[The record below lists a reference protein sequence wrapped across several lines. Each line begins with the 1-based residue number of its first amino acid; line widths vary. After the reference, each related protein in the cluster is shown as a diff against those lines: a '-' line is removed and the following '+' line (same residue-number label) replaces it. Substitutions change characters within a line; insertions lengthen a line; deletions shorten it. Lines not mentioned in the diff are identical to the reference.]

1 MSARQRAAN
10 RRLSLFRPLLV
21 RPSRVGLPALLVL
34 SNASCG
40 SHVAHVDRVSP
51 TDTGRPEH
59 TLPLDSASP
68 EGRCRSL
75 IEVGLTHGRAWEFL
89 DGLLKAAPKRLS
101 GSPGDAKAVTWATAT
116 MREIGLENVREEPVT
131 VTHWERGPVERVQL
145 VTANGDVDIPCT
157 SLGGSVG
164 TKPIEA
170 DLVIVRS
177 PLELESLDVKGK
189 VVLFN
194 RPMPRALRNTFQAYS
209 AAVPQRSSGPVEA
222 AKRGAVACLV
232 RSMTTLIDDHPH
244 TGATNYEFGV
254 RRIPALAISTVAA
267 EGLANLVERG
277 ETPRVK
283 IESSAKTI
291 GDAESAN
298 VIGEL
303 RGTKHP
309 DEVILIGAHLDAW
322 DTGQGAHDDGAGVVH
337 CLEALRLIRACG
349 FELDRTIRCV
359 LFANE
364 ESGLR
369 GSRAYFEAHAD
380 DLHKAAIESDRGG
393 FEPKGFT
400 TSAGTERRERLVE
413 MLAPLA
419 TEIDA
424 GRLIGGGGGAD
435 IAPLS
440 ARGVELFG
448 LLPAWHRYFDYHHS
462 VLDSLDAVNPRELQL
477 GAVALAWLALQ
488 LANE

>member
-1 MSARQRAAN
+1 MS
-10 RRLSLFRPLLV
+10 
-21 RPSRVGLPALLVL
+21 
-34 SNASCG
+34 
-40 SHVAHVDRVSP
+40 
-51 TDTGRPEH
+51 
-59 TLPLDSASP
+59 
-68 EGRCRSL
+68 
-75 IEVGLTHGRAWEFL
+75 
-89 DGLLKAAPKRLS
+89 
-101 GSPGDAKAVTWATAT
+101 
-116 MREIGLENVREEPVT
+116 
-131 VTHWERGPVERVQL
+131 
-145 VTANGDVDIPCT
+145 
-157 SLGGSVG
+157 
-164 TKPIEA
+164 
-170 DLVIVRS
+170 
-177 PLELESLDVKGK
+177 
-189 VVLFN
+189 
-194 RPMPRALRNTFQAYS
+194 
-209 AAVPQRSSGPVEA
+209 RSSSKGSSSIGPCSIA
-222 AKRGAVACLV
+222 RRA
-232 RSMTTLIDDHPH
+232 RST
-244 TGATNYEFGV
+244 
-254 RRIPALAISTVAA
+254 AISTIAA
-267 EGLANLVERG
+267 EGLAKIVERG

-283 IESSAKTI
+283 IESSAQTI
-291 GDAESAN
+291 GDAQSAN

-349 FELDRTIRCV
+349 FEVDRTIRCV

-369 GSRAYFEAHAD
+369 GARAYFEAHAD

-393 FEPKGFT
+393 FEPKGFS
-400 TSAGTERRERLVE
+400 TSASAERRARITE
-413 MLAPLA
+413 MLVPLA
-419 TEIDA
+419 EEIDA

-462 VLDSLDAVNPRELQL
+462 ALDSLDAVNPRELQL